1 MLQNMD
7 FDENMAAVG
16 KMKRTGDHTQTRL
29 WEKKKAPAGIGKGQR
44 NKESGKETFCMFH
57 ALIFGFYDDLAYLCL
72 YI

>member
-44 NKESGKETFCMFH
+44 NKESGKETS
-57 ALIFGFYDDLAYLCL
+57 
-72 YI
+72 